1 MSSADSHNMMSA
13 YIGLVRALAW
23 KIHQQLPRS
32 VDLDDLVGYGCVG
45 LAEAS
50 QSFDPDR
57 GLKFST
63 FAYHR
68 VRGAILDGLSQ
79 MSWFRRDKFAANEYR
94 RDRDGDGDRQESSYA
109 SEGEPAEAHMYD
121 NGPWVRDA
129 AERLSRKSLGPDV
142 VDTIPDKS
150 HTSEQS
156 VMQREAEARVRQL
169 VDTLPQAAAELLRAT
184 YYEGLSLKDAAQRVG
199 RDKSWAS
206 RLHARAIRQLAM
218 ALKAEGYG

>member
-1 MSSADSHNMMSA
+1 MDSHSLMTA

-32 VDLDDLVGYGCVG
+32 VDLEDLVGYGCVG

-50 QSFDPDR
+50 QSFQADR

-79 MSWFRRDKFAANEYR
+79 MSWFRIEKFAANEYR
-94 RDRDGDGDRQESSYA
+94 HEEDRQENTYA
-109 SEGEPAEAHMYD
+109 SEDAPGANMYD

-129 AERLSRKSLGPDV
+129 AERLSSRSSLGTEVAESVPDRG
-142 VDTIPDKS
+142 
-150 HTSEQS
+150 HTSEQA
-156 VMQREAEARVRQL
+156 VMKREVEQRLRQL
-169 VDTLPQAAAELLRAT
+169 IDTLPKAAAELLRMT
-184 YYEGLSLKDAAQRVG
+184 YYEGLSLKDAGERVG

-206 RLHARAIRQLAM
+206 RLHARALAQLSAM
-218 ALKAEGYG
+218 LKAEGYG